1 MATVQ
6 SSGPLVLSSYDPSGQ
21 YLCYVTTALDKQ
33 RVSVEPTQKGQND
46 STLNEKFLYLESSD
60 LRVTSLKWAFL
71 NSNETLC
78 VFIGLNNGEIWLY
91 SPLGNEIIIKLS
103 TENGYDISD
112 FVIAAD
118 SLFCI
123 DSNDVIFEFDLVSF
137 SLRHHY
143 KIEECSNL
151 KRIEYISENK
161 IMVASHQLFLINNAK
176 REVEMTLPGHISPVC
191 TLKKLSDDYILSGAE
206 NDRFLNIYNLL
217 DGTIKSVLVAKSNVN
232 NVSTF
237 GTSKISI
244 TTESGNVEVFVD
256 PLIQNKNKRRNMKS
270 RQSTSSIN
278 ITTNDGKLIPCAD
291 VFSGKDTIDLTYL
304 TNATMCNF
312 VRIRWDSLE
321 LQHTITVNVAEK
333 VRNQSKDRSL
343 LGKDLAA
350 ATTYQEGN
358 SRVTSGDNFK
368 HLEDVIRELELQT
381 SDDRADADEKSTEV
395 ESLADKLPMV
405 QATKRKNPM
414 AGTVGV
420 ILAQALQSNDHSL
433 LETVLNNSDERVI
446 RDTIIRLQPT
456 LSVILL
462 ERLAE
467 RIARQSHR
475 QGQLNV
481 WVKWCIII
489 HGGYLITVPN
499 LIKTLASLH
508 STLKNR
514 AGLLER
520 LLELETRLD
529 CALNR
534 FEDPVVDAFVN
545 QHDDEE
551 YTDYE
556 DESVVTYVEEL
567 DDANLMESGEEG
579 ESSEEEEDFSETE
592 INESQVSKNSDS
604 KVKSRAIDD
613 VSADEEEGYSDVEMA

>member
-1 MATVQ
+1 MAAIQ

-33 RVSVEPTQKGQND
+33 RISVEPTQKGQND
-46 STLNEKFLYLESSD
+46 AILNEKYLYLESSD

-103 TENGYDISD
+103 TENGYDIND

-118 SLFCI
+118 SLFCV
-123 DSNDVIFEFDLVSF
+123 DSNDVIYEFDLVNF
-137 SLRHHY
+137 SLRHQF
-143 KIEECSNL
+143 KIEACSNL
-151 KRIEYISENK
+151 KRIEYISENL
-161 IMVASHQLFLINNAK
+161 IMVASHQLFLINNSKKA
-176 REVEMTLPGHISPVC
+176 VEMTLPGHISPVC
-191 TLKKLSDDYILSGAE
+191 TLRKLSSEYVMSGAE
-206 NDRFLNIYNLL
+206 NDRFLNIYNLS
-217 DGTIKSVLVAKSNVN
+217 DGTIKSVLVAKSNIN

-244 TTESGNVEVFVD
+244 TTENGNVEVFID

-270 RQSTSSIN
+270 RQSTNTISIA
-278 ITTNDGKLIPCAD
+278 TNDGKNIVCTN
-291 VFSGKDTIDLTYL
+291 VYSGKDVINMTYL
-304 TNATMCNF
+304 TNATVCHF
-312 VRIRWDSLE
+312 VQARWDSIE
-321 LQHTITVNVAEK
+321 MQHTITVSVSDK
-333 VRNQSKDRSL
+333 VKNQSQDRSL

-368 HLEDVIRELELQT
+368 HLENVIRELELET
-381 SDDRADADEKSTEV
+381 ENDRDDSDGKKTEV
-395 ESLADKLPMV
+395 ESLADKLPIA

-414 AGTVGV
+414 TGTVGV

-446 RDTIIRLQPT
+446 RDTILRLQPT

-514 AGLLER
+514 AGLLDR
-520 LLELETRLD
+520 LLEIETRLD
-529 CALNR
+529 CALNK
-534 FEDPVVDAFVN
+534 FEEPVADSYLVQQDEDEYVD
-545 QHDDEE
+545 DDE
-551 YTDYE
+551 D
-556 DESVVTYVEEL
+556 VVTYVEEF
-567 DDANLMESGEEG
+567 DDANLVESGEDG
-579 ESSEEEEDFSETE
+579 ESSDEEDSDIEESDSQKIESMASRIKSKEVSETL
-592 INESQVSKNSDS
+592 
-604 KVKSRAIDD
+604 ADD
-613 VSADEEEGYSDVEMA
+613 EEGYSDVEMA